1 MPLFGETFYTLN
13 EAKIVTEGWR
23 RHYDV
28 VRQRLA
34 RLPSFGATRL
44 PSFGAKGHRARARGV
59 AGSANPTDSA
69 AHAPT
74 ITEANHELT
83 FNLEHSVATDQ

>member
-1 MPLFGETFYTLN
+1 MPLFGETFYTPN
-13 EAKIVTEGWR
+13 EAEIVTESWR

-34 RLPSFGATRL
+34 RL

-59 AGSANPTDSA
+59 AGSANPTDS
-69 AHAPT
+69 
-74 ITEANHELT
+74 
-83 FNLEHSVATDQ
+83 VATDQ